1 MGKPQPGQIKGKL
14 WEATKELWNRA
25 MTTIFVKLGGSLL
38 TDKRE
43 KERPREAVIRRLAQE
58 IQRARADQPDLRI
71 VLGHGSGSFGH
82 VYASTHGTRAGVAT
96 AAQWLGFAQTADAA
110 ARLNR
115 IVIAELLAAGIPA
128 WSIQPSVVLRCADG
142 RVATG
147 PEGTVSAALA
157 RGLLPVVYGD
167 VALDTV
173 RGGTIASTEEI
184 FEALDD
190 TLLPSRIILAGEV
203 AGVFSAD
210 PLVDATATLIPAVT
224 LHSLVQVRAGLGG
237 SYGVDV
243 TGGMAAKVEQALGW
257 IRKRPALSV
266 LICSGLE
273 PDNLYHA
280 LIGSPQAVG
289 SWLHAD

>member
-1 MGKPQPGQIKGKL
+1 
-14 WEATKELWNRA
+14 

-43 KERPREAVIRRLAQE
+43 RETPRRAVIQRLAQE
-58 IQRARADQPDLRI
+58 LRRAHTTQPDLRI

-82 VYASTHGTRAGVAT
+82 VYAGAHGTRAGVAT

-115 IVIAELLAAGIPA
+115 IVVAELLAAEVPA
-128 WSIQPSVVLRCADG
+128 WSIQPSVMLRCADG
-142 RVATG
+142 RVAAG
-147 PEGTVSAALA
+147 PESTVLAALA
-157 RGLLPVVYGD
+157 RGLLPVVHGD

-173 RGGTIASTEEI
+173 RGGTIASTEDI
-184 FEALDD
+184 FEAMDD
-190 TLLPSRIILAGEV
+190 ALLPTRIILAGEV
-203 AGVFSAD
+203 GGIYSAD
-210 PLVDATATLIPAVT
+210 PLADTTATLIPSVT
-224 LHSLVQVRAGLGG
+224 PTTLAQIRSGLGG
-237 SYGVDV
+237 SHGVDV
-243 TGGMAAKVEQALGW
+243 TGGMAAKVEQAMDW

-280 LIGSPQAVG
+280 LIGAPNAVG
-289 SWLHAD
+289 SWLRAE